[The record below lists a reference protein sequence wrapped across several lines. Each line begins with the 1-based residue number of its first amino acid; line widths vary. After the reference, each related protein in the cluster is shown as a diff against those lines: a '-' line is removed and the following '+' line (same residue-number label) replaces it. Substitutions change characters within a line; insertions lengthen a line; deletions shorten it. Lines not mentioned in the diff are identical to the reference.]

1 MTVGVLEVT
10 LLVCYVGAIKQSIIG
25 QSVISS
31 WVAKQK
37 DGGKPIR
44 SVSGLMCL
52 WCTLLVFVLTNIPF
66 PVPSSL
72 GLISPDGPFPC
83 QGHGCGCGSALQCW
97 TSCCCYDA
105 AQRAQWAM
113 DRRVVPPDYAVVES
127 NSECDSAH
135 NDASCCTAKRS
146 CSSSKSEQKPESK
159 LDGKLTSKLTSKQ
172 SLRKLGLM
180 LACPCRGG
188 STLMTTLPWSNQP
201 PDFLEACIEVPSQ
214 WVAISHV
221 LDWEGGV
228 LSPAEPP
235 PRSAA

>member
-1 MTVGVLEVT
+1 
-10 LLVCYVGAIKQSIIG
+10 
-25 QSVISS
+25 
-31 WVAKQK
+31 
-37 DGGKPIR
+37 
-44 SVSGLMCL
+44 
-52 WCTLLVFVLTNIPF
+52 
-66 PVPSSL
+66 
-72 GLISPDGPFPC
+72 
-83 QGHGCGCGSALQCW
+83 
-97 TSCCCYDA
+97 
-105 AQRAQWAM
+105 M
-113 DRRVVPPDYAVVES
+113 DRRLVPPDYAVLES

-135 NDASCCTAKRS
+135 SDASCCTAKRS
-146 CSSSKSEQKPESK
+146 CCTSKPERKPRSK
-159 LDGKLTSKLTSKQ
+159 LDGKSASKLASKLSGKQ

-188 STLMTTLPWSNQP
+188 STLMTTLPWSSQP